1 MATLIDIDPARQ
13 LLAAEHD
20 LVADF
25 PTVKPAEIHSM
36 VMLENGRY
44 DAARIRDY
52 VSILV
57 ASAVRASLLTRGS
70 SRRVL
75 SRTDPAEL

>member
-13 LLAAEHD
+13 LLAAEDD

-25 PTVKPAEIHSM
+25 PAVPQAEIHFL
-36 VMLENGRY
+36 VARENRRY
-44 DAARIRDY
+44 DSARVRDF

-57 ASAVRASLLTRGS
+57 ARAVRDLLLTRS
-70 SRRVL
+70 TSRRVQTRIAP
-75 SRTDPAEL
+75 S

>member
-13 LLAAEHD
+13 LIAAERD

-25 PTVKPAEIHSM
+25 PAVPPVEIHSM
-36 VMLENGRY
+36 VVRENRRF
-44 DAARIRDY
+44 ASAHVREY

-57 ASAVRASLLTRGS
+57 ARAVRTSLLRRST
-70 SRRVL
+70 SRRISL
-75 SRTDPAEL
+75 RAAEQV